1 VCVNQGDGTI
11 KVYDKDNV
19 EIGSSSTDIGTITY
33 TGINFALGNRGEQVS
48 TFNLNGYIVMAA
60 VFNSA
65 LDEVQR
71 ANVLESLSPQ
81 IQKSLNVPATALS
94 AFNTEF
100 ASYKVGAFVSYG
112 MTTYTNSDA
121 YSVNKDITP
130 PVVGTFDPPSGILAT
145 AAGWINDIE
154 ATGKVD
160 FYCLTSGH
168 HIGFK

>member
-1 VCVNQGDGTI
+1 NNGWSVLVGSDGSLFFSLHDGTTQKFTDTDGFGGSPETDIVCVNQGDGTI

-94 AFNTEF
+94 AFNTE
-100 ASYKVGAFVSYG
+100 
-112 MTTYTNSDA
+112 
-121 YSVNKDITP
+121 
-130 PVVGTFDPPSGILAT
+130 
-145 AAGWINDIE
+145 
-154 ATGKVD
+154 
-160 FYCLTSGH
+160 
-168 HIGFK
+168 